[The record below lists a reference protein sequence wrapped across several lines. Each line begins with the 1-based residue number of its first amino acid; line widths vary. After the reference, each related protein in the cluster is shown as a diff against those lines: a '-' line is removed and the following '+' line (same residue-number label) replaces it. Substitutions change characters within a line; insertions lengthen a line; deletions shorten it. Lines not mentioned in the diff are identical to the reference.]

1 MSMAS
6 FDKLPLENALEDSP
20 QVRSLVG
27 VASADARAL
36 RDYVT
41 TLHQLSSKLVAAHN
55 QLTSAYQ
62 DLAKHLK
69 AYKSINFS
77 VENDSDGVEVS
88 TLEQFATH
96 ISEMSSWEHIVA
108 TQIADGAVYPL
119 SRFID
124 TELHEMDTM
133 GTLYQNAGID
143 LERAVTRYSR
153 CRRRDPELEY
163 RESNEDVYV
172 SKKKFH
178 QMALHYYSKLNLL
191 QFSRKTALLEPM
203 LGLLVATRGHYNM
216 GRDTLAS
223 PEVEDFLSNISVCV
237 KSVQEDQ
244 AKEREDTLELIDSI
258 ITQSQLMYYAQP
270 PPDIAALPPDTT
282 LATKSGYLNVQKKYM
297 GVMSSWERQFVF
309 LEGGNLM
316 SMVKGEAAGAL
327 LLEVDS
333 STLVHATDT
342 DDRRHVF
349 QVATSKKSVTLQALN
364 DRERDEWMLTIHNLA
379 KDGGYIKD
387 ERASPASLFS
397 GVGQFFADKFHA
409 ASAAMGSAPST
420 PTITTSS
427 TSPSSNSSA
436 TASSPHEAPIPPD
449 NPIVFDLLTSPEETS
464 ALSLHSGETTKE
476 GAGEECVLDSSE
488 GSNFFLVRFLG
499 SMGVN
504 VDKVISFIQGQGV
517 VCEVMRRI
525 LAARAIHNV
534 FSTTELHLS
543 TSSSHLILSD
553 AATKVI
559 RLQHR
564 LCDVA
569 YWATHNENHKLVGY
583 IVRQSDNGG
592 GADSTGYSCFVF
604 EADGN
609 GTDICTA
616 LGLAAKAA
624 YDHLIEKKTLEKK
637 RQQETKLLLA
647 NIAKL
652 PDIDAPPQV
661 SSDGQFLIL
670 DGDLVDSPPKTSPAI
685 ARIKEVAPVP
695 DPVKACDG
703 DDPESEA

>member
-1 MSMAS
+1 MALPAA

-27 VASADARAL
+27 VFNADAQAL
-36 RDYVT
+36 REYVT

-55 QLTSAYQ
+55 QLTSVYQ

-69 AYKSINFS
+69 AYKSVKFC
-77 VENDSDGVEVS
+77 VDNDTEGVVSS
-88 TLEQFATH
+88 TLAKFASH

-133 GTLYQNAGID
+133 ATLHQNAGVD

-153 CRRRDPELEY
+153 CRRRDPEQEH

-191 QFSRKTALLEPM
+191 QFSRKAALLEPM
-203 LGLLVATRGHYNM
+203 LGMLVATRAYHNM
-216 GRDTLAS
+216 GHDTLVV
-223 PEVEDFLSNISVCV
+223 PEVEEFLSNISVYV

-244 AKEREDTLELIDSI
+244 TKEGEDTLELIDSI
-258 ITQSQLMYYAQP
+258 ITQSQLMYYAEP

-282 LATKSGYLNVQKKYM
+282 LTTKSGYLNVQKKYM

-309 LEGGNLM
+309 IEGGNLM
-316 SMVKGEAAGAL
+316 GVTKGEAVGSL
-327 LLEVDS
+327 LIEIDS
-333 STLVHATDT
+333 SMLVHATDT

-349 QVATSKKSVTLQALN
+349 QAVTCKKSVTLQALN

-379 KDGGYIKD
+379 KDGGYVKD
-387 ERASPASLFS
+387 EKTAPASLFS

-420 PTITTSS
+420 PTIATSS
-427 TSPSSNSSA
+427 TSQSSSPSV
-436 TASSPHEAPIPPD
+436 TASSPPEVAIPPD
-449 NPIVFDLLTSPEETS
+449 APIVFDLLTSPEETFS
-464 ALSLHSGETTKE
+464 LSLDSEENKKEETDENK
-476 GAGEECVLDSSE
+476 VLEDSE
-488 GSNFFLVRFLG
+488 GSNAFTVRFLG

-504 VDKVISFIQGQGV
+504 VDKGQGV

-525 LAARAIHNV
+525 IAARAIHNV
-534 FSTTELHLS
+534 FSTNELRLS
-543 TSSSHLILSD
+543 ISNMYLVLSD
-553 AATKVI
+553 AATKTV
-559 RLQHR
+559 RLQHN
-564 LCDVA
+564 LKDVA
-569 YWATHNENHKLVGY
+569 YWATHSENHKLVGY
-583 IVRQSDNGG
+583 IVRQSDSD
-592 GADSTGYSCFVF
+592 GADNSRYSCFVF
-604 EADGN
+604 ESDGS

-616 LGLAAKAA
+616 LGVAAKAA
-624 YDHLIEKKTLEKK
+624 YDQLVEKKTLEKK
-637 RQQETKLLLA
+637 RKQETKLLLD
-647 NIAKL
+647 NIAQL
-652 PDIDAPPQV
+652 PDIDDPPPV

-670 DGDLVDSPPKTSPAI
+670 DGDLHDSPRTPPVASKSS
-685 ARIKEVAPVP
+685 EVKRAP
-695 DPVKACDG
+695 DPAVADG
-703 DDPESEA
+703 EDPESEA

>member
-1 MSMAS
+1 MAMPA

-27 VASADARAL
+27 VFSADARAL

-62 DLAKHLK
+62 DLSKHLK
-69 AYKSINFS
+69 AYKSIKFS
-77 VENDSDGVEVS
+77 VDNDSEGVVAS
-88 TLEQFATH
+88 TLDQFAAH

-133 GTLYQNAGID
+133 STLYQNAGTD

-153 CRRRDPELEY
+153 CRRRDPEQER

-191 QFSRKTALLEPM
+191 QFSRKSALLEPM
-203 LGLLVATRGHYNM
+203 LGMLVATRAHYNM
-216 GRDTLAS
+216 GHDTLAV

-237 KSVQEDQ
+237 KGVQDDQ

-270 PPDIAALPPDTT
+270 PPDLAALPPDTT

-316 SMVKGEAAGAL
+316 SVMKGEAGGSL
-327 LLEVDS
+327 LLEIDS

-349 QVATSKKSVTLQALN
+349 QVATSKKSVTLQAFN

-387 ERASPASLFS
+387 EKTAPASLFS
-397 GVGQFFADKFHA
+397 GVGQFFADRFHA
-409 ASAAMGSAPST
+409 ASAAIGSAPST
-420 PTITTSS
+420 PTLATSS
-427 TSPSSNSSA
+427 ISPSSSSSA
-436 TASSPHEAPIPPD
+436 TGSSIYETPIPPD
-449 NPIVFDLLTSPEETS
+449 TPIVFDLLTSPEETS
-464 ALSLHSGETTKE
+464 INLDGDEGNKE
-476 GAGEECVLDSSE
+476 NATEDKVVEESE
-488 GSNFFLVRFLG
+488 GTNFYIVRFLG

-504 VDKVISFIQGQGV
+504 VDRGQGV

-534 FSTTELHLS
+534 FSTTELRFS
-543 TSSSHLILSD
+543 TSNSHLILSD
-553 AATKVI
+553 STTKAI
-559 RLQHR
+559 RLQHK
-564 LCDVA
+564 LSAVA
-569 YWATHNENHKLVGY
+569 YWATHSENHKLVGY
-583 IVRQSDNGG
+583 IVRQSESG
-592 GADSTGYSCFVF
+592 GADNTKFSCFVF
-604 EADGN
+604 ETDGS
-609 GTDICTA
+609 GTDVCTA
-616 LGLAAKAA
+616 LGVAAKAA
-624 YDHLIEKKTLEKK
+624 YDQLVEKKTFEKK
-637 RQQETKLLLA
+637 RKQETKLLLA
-647 NIAKL
+647 NIAQL
-652 PDIDAPPQV
+652 PDIDDPPQV
-661 SSDGQFLIL
+661 STDGQFLIL
-670 DGDLVDSPPKTSPAI
+670 DGDLSDSAPRTPPVTTRSS
-685 ARIKEVAPVP
+685 EVKPVP
-695 DPVKACDG
+695 DPVVSG
-703 DDPESEA
+703 EGEDPESEA

>member
-1 MSMAS
+1 MAMQT

-20 QVRSLVG
+20 QLRSLVG
-27 VASADARAL
+27 VFSEDAQAL

-69 AYKSINFS
+69 AYGTIKFPVNG
-77 VENDSDGVEVS
+77 DADGVVAS
-88 TLEQFATH
+88 TLSQFSKH
-96 ISEMSSWEHIVA
+96 VSEMSSWEHIVA

-124 TELHEMDTM
+124 TELHEMETM
-133 GTLYQNAGID
+133 ATLYQNAGMD
-143 LERAVTRYSR
+143 LDRAITRYSR
-153 CRRRDPELEY
+153 CRRRDPEQEH

-191 QFSRKTALLEPM
+191 QYSRKSALLEPM
-203 LGLLVATRGHYNM
+203 LGLLVATRAHYNM
-216 GRDTLAS
+216 GHDALVT
-223 PEVEDFLSNISVCV
+223 PEVEDFLANISVCV
-237 KSVQEDQ
+237 KSVMDDQ

-258 ITQSQLMYYAQP
+258 ITQSQLMYYAEP
-270 PPDIAALPPDTT
+270 PPDIASLPPDTT
-282 LATKSGYLNVQKKYM
+282 LTNKAGYLNVQKKYM

-316 SMVKGEAAGAL
+316 SVVKGEAAGSL
-327 LLEVDS
+327 LLEVDLT
-333 STLVHATDT
+333 TLVHATDT

-387 ERASPASLFS
+387 EKAAPSSLFS

-420 PTITTSS
+420 PTATSASPPSS
-427 TSPSSNSSA
+427 TSASA
-436 TASSPHEAPIPPD
+436 MPQAAAIPAD
-449 NPIVFDLLTSPEETS
+449 APIVFDLLTSPEETFTLQLEGQTDS
-464 ALSLHSGETTKE
+464 EQDVTDDGAEGKVVKKE
-476 GAGEECVLDSSE
+476 SDK
-488 GSNFFLVRFLG
+488 FFTVRFLG

-504 VDKVISFIQGQGV
+504 VDKVVSFIDGQAV

-534 FSTTELHLS
+534 FSTMELHLS
-543 TSSSHLILSD
+543 TSESHLILSEPS
-553 AATKVI
+553 TGNIVL
-559 RLQHR
+559 RHSLS
-564 LCDVA
+564 DVA
-569 YWATHNENHKLVGY
+569 YWAAHSENHKLVGY
-583 IVRQSDNGG
+583 IVRQR
-592 GADSTGYSCFVF
+592 DSEGTDTASFSCYVF
-604 EADGN
+604 EAEGS
-609 GTDICTA
+609 GTEICGA
-616 LGLAAKAA
+616 LGVAAKTA
-624 YDHLIEKKTLEKK
+624 YHQIVEKKTQEKK
-637 RQQETKLLLA
+637 RKQETRLLLA
-647 NIAKL
+647 NIAQL
-652 PDIDAPPQV
+652 PDIDDPPQV

-670 DGDLVDSPPKTSPAI
+670 DGDLPGSAPRTPPVSTKSSQSTPP
-685 ARIKEVAPVP
+685 RDPRKVP
-695 DPVKACDG
+695 QEE
-703 DDPESEA
+703 DPESEA

>member
-1 MSMAS
+1 MAAPA
-6 FDKLPLENALEDSP
+6 FDKLPLESALEDSP

-27 VASADARAL
+27 VASEDARAL

-41 TLHQLSSKLVAAHN
+41 ILHQLSSKLVAAHN

-69 AYKSINFS
+69 AYKSVKFA
-77 VENDSDGVEVS
+77 VDNDNEGVVSS
-88 TLEQFATH
+88 TLEKFASH

-108 TQIADGAVYPL
+108 TQIADGSVYPL

-133 GTLYQNAGID
+133 ATLYQNAGLD

-153 CRRRDPELEY
+153 CRRRDPEQEY
-163 RESNEDVYV
+163 RESNEEVYV

-191 QFSRKTALLEPM
+191 QYSRKAALLEPM
-203 LGLLVATRGHYNM
+203 LGLLVATRAHYNM
-216 GRDTLAS
+216 GRDTLAAS
-223 PEVEDFLSNISVCV
+223 DVEDFLANISVCV
-237 KSVQEDQ
+237 KSEQEDQ
-244 AKEREDTLELIDSI
+244 TKEREDTLELIDSI

-270 PPDIAALPPDTT
+270 PPDLAALPPDTT
-282 LATKSGYLNVQKKYM
+282 LTTKGGYLNVQKKYM

-309 LEGGNLM
+309 IEGGNLM
-316 SMVKGEAAGAL
+316 GVMKGEPAGSL
-327 LLEVDS
+327 LLEIDS

-349 QVATSKKSVTLQALN
+349 QVANSKKSVTLQALN

-387 ERASPASLFS
+387 EKAAPASLFS

-420 PTITTSS
+420 PTIATSSTTTSS
-427 TSPSSNSSA
+427 SSLA

-449 NPIVFDLLTSPEETS
+449 TPIVFDLLTSPEETTT
-464 ALSLHSGETTKE
+464 LNLERDETQKDN
-476 GAGEECVLDSSE
+476 ASEEKGHDNSE
-488 GSNFFLVRFLG
+488 GSNFFIVRFLG

-504 VDKVISFIQGQGV
+504 VDKGQSV

-534 FSTTELHLS
+534 FSTNELRLS
-543 TSSSHLILSD
+543 ISSSYLMLSD
-553 AATKVI
+553 ATTKAL
-559 RLQHR
+559 RLQHS
-564 LCDVA
+564 LSDVA
-569 YWATHNENHKLVGY
+569 YWATHSENHKLVGY
-583 IVRQSDNGG
+583 IVRQSESG
-592 GADSTGYSCFVF
+592 GADNTRYSCFVF
-604 EADGN
+604 EADGS
-609 GTDICTA
+609 GTDVCTA
-616 LGLAAKAA
+616 LGVAAKAA
-624 YDHLIEKKTLEKK
+624 YDHLLEKKTIEKK
-637 RQQETKLLLA
+637 RNQETKLLLA
-647 NIAKL
+647 NIAQL
-652 PDIDAPPQV
+652 PDIDDPPQV

-670 DGDLVDSPPKTSPAI
+670 DGDLTDTTPKTSPVPT
-685 ARIKEVAPVP
+685 RCKETTPVP
-695 DPVKACDG
+695 DPVVAGDG
-703 DDPESEA
+703 QDPESEA